1 MPWSRQRRE
10 INGSMKNAP
19 SSKSLPRFSAPAPI
33 SSSRIMPRT
42 QHAGC
47 SRSSSSEGNCE
58 VAQPSPERK
67 RRKSGEIFARGE
79 RVLVGGVN
87 SPVRSFRS
95 VGGEPLIIER
105 AEGAH
110 LYDVDGN
117 ELIDFV
123 GSWGAMIAG
132 HAHPAVTA
140 GVAEQARR
148 GTSYGVTNELEI
160 ELAET
165 ITAAL
170 PSVEK
175 IRFVSS
181 GTEATMSA
189 VRVARA
195 FTKRDF
201 IVKFEGCYHG
211 HADSF
216 LSQAGSGL
224 ATLGIA
230 SSPGVPPSFAE
241 LTLNGSYNDIATVE
255 KLFASHPKQIA
266 AAIVEPVA
274 ANMGVVPPT
283 SKFLPEL
290 RELTRR
296 NGALLIFDEVIS
308 GFRLAYGG
316 AQTVFG
322 IEPDITTLGKI
333 IGGGGPAAPHCG
345 RPRLLPPLGP
355 LW

>member
-1 MPWSRQRRE
+1 
-10 INGSMKNAP
+10 
-19 SSKSLPRFSAPAPI
+19 
-33 SSSRIMPRT
+33 
-42 QHAGC
+42 
-47 SRSSSSEGNCE
+47 
-58 VAQPSPERK
+58 VAEPSPERK
-67 RRKSGEIFARGE
+67 RKKSREIFARGE

-195 FTKRDF
+195 FTCLLYTSPSPRD
-201 IVKFEGCYHG
+201 
-211 HADSF
+211 
-216 LSQAGSGL
+216 LSTSRMP
-224 ATLGIA
+224 
-230 SSPGVPPSFAE
+230 SSA
-241 LTLNGSYNDIATVE
+241 
-255 KLFASHPKQIA
+255 
-266 AAIVEPVA
+266 
-274 ANMGVVPPT
+274 
-283 SKFLPEL
+283 
-290 RELTRR
+290 
-296 NGALLIFDEVIS
+296 
-308 GFRLAYGG
+308 
-316 AQTVFG
+316 
-322 IEPDITTLGKI
+322 
-333 IGGGGPAAPHCG
+333 
-345 RPRLLPPLGP
+345 
-355 LW
+355 

>member
-1 MPWSRQRRE
+1 MPWSKQRRE
-10 INGSMKNAP
+10 MNGSTKNAP
-19 SSKSLPRFSAPAPI
+19 SSKSLPGFRGRGPK
-33 SSSRIMPRT
+33 SSSRIMQR
-42 QHAGC
+42 QQRAGC

-58 VAQPSPERK
+58 VAEPCPERK
-67 RRKSGEIFARGE
+67 RKKPREICARGE

-170 PSVEK
+170 PSLVK
-175 IRFVSS
+175 IRFVTT
-181 GTEATMSA
+181 GTAPTMSA
-189 VRVARA
+189 VGWASA

-201 IVKFEGCYHG
+201 IGKFAHDA
-211 HADSF
+211 H
-216 LSQAGSGL
+216 
-224 ATLGIA
+224 
-230 SSPGVPPSFAE
+230 
-241 LTLNGSYNDIATVE
+241 
-255 KLFASHPKQIA
+255 
-266 AAIVEPVA
+266 
-274 ANMGVVPPT
+274 
-283 SKFLPEL
+283 
-290 RELTRR
+290 
-296 NGALLIFDEVIS
+296 
-308 GFRLAYGG
+308 
-316 AQTVFG
+316 
-322 IEPDITTLGKI
+322 
-333 IGGGGPAAPHCG
+333 
-345 RPRLLPPLGP
+345 
-355 LW
+355 

>member
-1 MPWSRQRRE
+1 MPWSKPRRE
-10 INGSMKNAP
+10 INGSTKSAP
-19 SSKSLPRFSAPAPI
+19 SSKSSPRFSAPAPT

-47 SRSSSSEGNCE
+47 GRSRCSEGNCE
-58 VAQPSPERK
+58 VAEPCPERK
-67 RRKSGEIFARGE
+67 RKKSRKMFAGGEAL
-79 RVLVGGVN
+79 LVGGVN
-87 SPVRSFRS
+87 SPVRAFRS

-110 LYDVDGN
+110 LHDADGN
-117 ELIDFV
+117 ALIDFV

-170 PSVEK
+170 PSVER

-211 HADSF
+211 HSDGF

-230 SSPGVPPSFAE
+230 SSPRVPRGFAE
-241 LTLNGSYNDIATVE
+241 FAPTAPSHGLTS
-255 KLFASHPKQIA
+255 
-266 AAIVEPVA
+266 VEP
-274 ANMGVVPPT
+274 
-283 SKFLPEL
+283 
-290 RELTRR
+290 
-296 NGALLIFDEVIS
+296 
-308 GFRLAYGG
+308 
-316 AQTVFG
+316 
-322 IEPDITTLGKI
+322 
-333 IGGGGPAAPHCG
+333 
-345 RPRLLPPLGP
+345 
-355 LW
+355 